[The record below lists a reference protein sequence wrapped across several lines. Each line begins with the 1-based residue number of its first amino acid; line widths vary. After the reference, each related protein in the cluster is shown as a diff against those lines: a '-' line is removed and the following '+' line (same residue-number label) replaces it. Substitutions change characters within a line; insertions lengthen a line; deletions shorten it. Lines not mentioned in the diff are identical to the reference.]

1 MNLPQQTRRED
12 IREYYK
18 RMDEKLRKMRNV
30 ELDLLRECIPGTEKL
45 TRPQLLTNAANYIQQ
60 LLNPNSMAQD
70 QVKIPGGYNRKD
82 HRENNRVYC
91 QGYRNVMKEGYNLLR
106 KWVPGTSTL
115 SRVELLKRTVKYIQ
129 ELEQRS
135 PVKKIKL
142 ETSQNDTDSAQP
154 LRPHRSFTSEM
165 VDGTVVASTPME
177 IGASESVSSE
187 EFLRSP
193 EELLANPEELPELN
207 NMEDFIQ
214 WLEL

>member
-1 MNLPQQTRRED
+1 M
-12 IREYYK
+12 
-18 RMDEKLRKMRNV
+18 
-30 ELDLLRECIPGTEKL
+30 DLLRECIPGTEKL
-45 TRPQLLTNAANYIQQ
+45 TRPQLLTNAANYIEQ

-70 QVKIPGGYNRKD
+70 QVKIPGGYNSKD

-91 QGYRNVMKEGYNLLR
+91 QGYRKVMKEGYNLLR

-142 ETSQNDTDSAQP
+142 ETSQMDTDSVQP

-165 VDGTVVASTPME
+165 VDGTVAVSTPME
-177 IGASESVSSE
+177 IGASESVSSD

-193 EELLANPEELPELN
+193 EELLVSPEELPELN